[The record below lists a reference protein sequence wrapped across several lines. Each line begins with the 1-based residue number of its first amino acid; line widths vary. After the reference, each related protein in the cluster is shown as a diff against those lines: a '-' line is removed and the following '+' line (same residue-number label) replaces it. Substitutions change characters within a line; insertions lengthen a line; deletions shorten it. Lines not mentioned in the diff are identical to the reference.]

1 MRFLAACVASGVA
14 ALALLTAQ
22 AQGRTFDLVNAG
34 IDDIQA
40 AVDAGAIT
48 YERLVR
54 MYLDRIDAFDRRG
67 PQLRAI
73 IATNPRAVDTAR
85 ALDAERKQRGR
96 RSRLHG
102 IPIAVKDNIDFGG
115 MPTTGGAAA
124 FAGSYPP
131 RDATV
136 IQKLRDAGA
145 IILAKTNLDELA
157 LASQGLSTVGGQT
170 LNPYDLTRNPGGSSG
185 GSAVAVAA
193 GFAAIALGTETGFS
207 IRSPASNTAIVGL
220 VPTRGLISRAG
231 VMPISFTQDRVGVH
245 ARSVDDAA
253 TVAQAI
259 RGFDEADPATEQSL
273 AISQEPLRPI
283 AAANGLRV
291 GVWTEMFRDGEPFA
305 AFNTV
310 VLAQRAALTRAGMT
324 VIDGLTT
331 GSNPIGMMPEL
342 RVNSYELR
350 SAFDAY
356 LIRRG
361 PNSPAKT
368 FADLVSGGKYLRG
381 GTLETRFQE
390 TMKAGDLKTNA
401 EYQKRLLAQVTLR
414 NQLVALMEQH
424 QLAALIYPVKS
435 LPAPPIGT
443 SDNGT
448 RDNNISAVTGLPAI
462 VLPAAFDSSGLPIAV
477 EFLGRPFAE
486 ARLLAVAAA
495 YQRLNPVRVI
505 PTATPSRAADTV
517 RY

>member
-1 MRFLAACVASGVA
+1 MRLLPACVTVA
-14 ALALLTAQ
+14 VTALALTTQ
-22 AQGRTFDLVNAG
+22 AQGRAFDLVNAG

-40 AVDAGAIT
+40 AVDAGALT

-54 MYLDRIDAFDRRG
+54 MYLDRIDAFDRHG

-73 IATNPRAVDTAR
+73 IATNPRAVENAR
-85 ALDAERKQRGR
+85 ALDAERRKRGR

-115 MPTTGGAAA
+115 MPTTGGSAA
-124 FAGSYPP
+124 FAGSYPA

-136 IQKLRDAGA
+136 IQKLREAGA

-157 LASQGLSTVGGQT
+157 LGSRGLSTVGGQT
-170 LNPYDLTRNPGGSSG
+170 LNPYDLSRNPGGSSG
-185 GSAVAVAA
+185 GTAVAVAA
-193 GFAAIALGTETGFS
+193 GFAAIGLGTETGFS
-207 IRSPASNTAIVGL
+207 IRSPASNTAIVGF

-259 RGFDEADPATEQSL
+259 RGFDDGDRSTEQGL
-273 AISQEPLRPI
+273 AVSQEPLRPI
-283 AAANGLRV
+283 PAANGLRV
-291 GVWTEMFRDGEPFA
+291 GVLTEMFRDGDTFA
-305 AFNTV
+305 AFNSV
-310 VLAQRAALTRAGMT
+310 VLAQRTALARAGMT
-324 VIDGLTT
+324 VIDGLST
-331 GSNPIGMMPEL
+331 GSNPIAMMPDL
-342 RVNSYELR
+342 RVNSFELR

-356 LIRRG
+356 LTRRG
-361 PNSPAKT
+361 PTSPVTT

-390 TMKAGDLKTNA
+390 TMKIGDLKTNA
-401 EYQKRLLAQVTLR
+401 DYQRRLQAQVTLR
-414 NQLVALMEQH
+414 GRLISLMEEH
-424 QLAALIYPVKS
+424 QLAALMYPVKS

-443 SDNGT
+443 SDDGT

-462 VLPAAFDSSGLPIAV
+462 VVPAAFDSLGLPIAV

-486 ARLLAVAAA
+486 ARLLTVAAA
-495 YQRLNPVRVI
+495 FQRTNPVRVT
-505 PTATPSRAADTV
+505 PPSTPSRASDTV